1 MPRILDPEG
10 AHLAALRRLGA
21 FAGRRVLEFG
31 YGDGRLTLGIAADA
45 GSVFPF
51 DADANADAEAVER
64 ARRSLPAEL
73 AERVAFGVATAQEIQ
88 LESRSFDLAR
98 GVERELVA
106 GVEVDDAHMVAQR
119 IEATDLLPATLTLH
133 QKAETR
139 KG

>member
-1 MPRILDPEG
+1 MAMPGILDPEG

-31 YGDGRLTLGIAADA
+31 CGDGRLTLGIAADA
-45 GSVFPF
+45 GSVFAF
-51 DADANADAEAVER
+51 DADAEAVER

>member
-1 MPRILDPEG
+1 MAMPRILDPEG

-31 YGDGRLTLGIAADA
+31 CGDGRLTLGIAADA
-45 GSVFPF
+45 GSVFAF
-51 DADANADAEAVER
+51 DADAEAVER

-73 AERVAFGVATAQEIQ
+73 AERVAFGAATAQEIQ

-98 GVERELVA
+98 GVEPELVA

>member
-1 MPRILDPEG
+1 MWGRA
-10 AHLAALRRLGA
+10 AHAGHRSRR
-21 FAGRRVLEFG
+21 
-31 YGDGRLTLGIAADA
+31 
-45 GSVFPF
+45 GSVFAF
-51 DADANADAEAVER
+51 DADAEAVEG

-133 QKAETR
+133 QKPKR
-139 KG
+139 GKGKNARSNYYVSIK

>member
-1 MPRILDPEG
+1 MAMPRILDPEG

-31 YGDGRLTLGIAADA
+31 CGDGRLTLGIAADA
-45 GSVFPF
+45 GSVFAF
-51 DADANADAEAVER
+51 DADAEAVER

-73 AERVAFGVATAQEIQ
+73 AECVAFGVATAQEIR

-98 GVERELVA
+98 GVGRELVA

>member
-1 MPRILDPEG
+1 MAMPRILDPEG
-10 AHLAALRRLGA
+10 AHLAALRQLGA

-31 YGDGRLTLGIAADA
+31 CGDGRLTLGIAADA
-45 GSVFPF
+45 GSVFAF
-51 DADANADAEAVER
+51 DADAEAVES

-73 AERVAFGVATAQEIQ
+73 AELVAFGVATAQEIQ

>member
-1 MPRILDPEG
+1 MAMPRILDPEG

-21 FAGRRVLEFG
+21 FAGRRMLEFG
-31 YGDGRLTLGIAADA
+31 CGDG
-45 GSVFPF
+45 GSRWASQPTP
-51 DADANADAEAVER
+51 EASSR
-64 ARRSLPAEL
+64 STPTRRRSKGRAARCRQNWPSASP
-73 AERVAFGVATAQEIQ
+73 FGVATAQEIQ

-106 GVEVDDAHMVAQR
+106 GVELDDTHMVAQR

>member
-1 MPRILDPEG
+1 MPRILDSEG

-31 YGDGRLTLGIAADA
+31 CGDGRLTLDIAADA
-45 GSVFPF
+45 GSVFAF
-51 DADANADAEAVER
+51 DADAEAVER
-64 ARRSLPAEL
+64 ARSSLPAEL
-73 AERVAFGVATAQEIQ
+73 AERVAVGVATAEEIQ

-119 IEATDLLPATLTLH
+119 IEATDLLPATLTLR